1 MPELVTIKTRSGVPF
16 TVAREAAPRFQGLLD
31 DLEKNGYPLKS
42 NESGGYNDRNI
53 AGTSTKSQHA
63 FGNAVDVNWNDNPRG
78 GSQPSMPPFL
88 ADSLARKHGM
98 TWGGTWNNPD
108 PMHFEVARDGS
119 TPLNARSITAVAGH
133 EPGGAYASVH
143 TAQAAPAATR
153 GAFVA
158 PQAQG
163 LSPAPGKN
171 LGGAVG
177 GALGAFAQG
186 GGDNSERLA
195 SMAKSGRE
203 ASASMLSEDDQRQM
217 AALKAVLARK
227 TALGT
232 A

>member
-1 MPELVTIKTRSGVPF
+1 MPDLVTIKTRGGVPF

-53 AGTSTKSQHA
+53 AGTNTKSQHA

-78 GSQPSMPPFL
+78 GTQPSMPPFL
-88 ADSLARKHGM
+88 ADSLARKHGVS
-98 TWGGTWNNPD
+98 WGGTWNNPD

-119 TPLNARSITAVAGH
+119 TPLNQRSITAVAGH
-133 EPGGAYASVH
+133 DSGGAYAPTQ

-163 LSPAPGKN
+163 VLTAPGKN
-171 LGGAVG
+171 LGGTVG

-186 GGDNSERLA
+186 SGDTSERLA
-195 SMAKSGRE
+195 AMAKSGRE
-203 ASASMLSEDDQRQM
+203 ANASMLNEDDQRQM
-217 AALKAVLARK
+217 AALKTVLARR
-227 TALGT
+227 TA
-232 A
+232 